1 MANRSFTVCEVNDR
15 ALSDGGRYL
24 SATPA
29 GAARKAGIRVM
40 RKRGVNSV
48 KICVRETTQGG
59 LGKEHAY
66 RVRRVRVNEEVMRG
80 GVPVLYEYKTVIK
93 AVKH

>member
-1 MANRSFTVCEVNDR
+1 MSRSFTICEINGRSV
-15 ALSDGGRYL
+15 SDGGRFL
-24 SATPA
+24 SNTPA
-29 GAARKAGIRVM
+29 GAARKAGSKVM

-48 KICVRETTQGG
+48 KVCVRETTQGG

-66 RVRRVRVNEEVMRG
+66 RAKRVRVNEEVMRG
-80 GVPVLYEYKTVIK
+80 GVPVVYEFKTVIK

>member
-1 MANRSFTVCEVNDR
+1 MSRSFTICEINNR
-15 ALSDGGRYL
+15 AISQGGRYL
-24 SATPA
+24 SSTPA
-29 GAARKAGIRVM
+29 GAARKAGSRVM

-48 KICVRETTQGG
+48 KICVLETTQGG

-66 RVRRVRVNEEVMRG
+66 RVKKVRVDEEVVRG
-80 GVPVLYEYKTVIK
+80 GVPIVYKFKTMVK